1 MWDKSAQQYG
11 DHNCRYLR
19 SERPQATKKASLSDF
34 DSRTWRCALW
44 QPTRQPIGTRVREL
58 NAIRH
63 NVRAWGAS
71 VPGFFAFGRKGVNAK
86 KYLLHVTSPGVVKLC
101 L

>member
-1 MWDKSAQQYG
+1 MVITTVVICDPSDRRRLRKRLYRILIRA
-11 DHNCRYLR
+11 HAALR
-19 SERPQATKKASLSDF
+19 SGNQHVS
-34 DSRTWRCALW
+34 
-44 QPTRQPIGTRVREL
+44 PIGTRVREL

-86 KYLLHVTSPGVVKLC
+86 KYLLHVTSREVV
-101 L
+101 